1 MTCILPGS
9 SYPAAMS
16 PDCGRILGRGLDSER
31 NCGSS
36 LLLALPEDVLALVSG
51 LLNPIDLCN
60 LSICCRSLKGL
71 AASDKVWFMQCEKLG
86 LIGARDFISWRK
98 VVDSYKAICRFLVK
112 VKPLIGIWVHQ
123 NPELGNVVYVMWGFM
138 SVVGCRV
145 IPQELGPL
153 GFDGPLLWAPVFEI
167 IGDSD
172 GSPLFLLHGRERDKD
187 YCYPGSVK
195 AIDDRCNVLLLEAE
209 PQKDLTTHAVRA
221 TIDDLGTDL
230 TSRRICRSEGT
241 RSVSH
246 RVTEGNGSVRFSRLA
261 FGDRRRLLEIVAD
274 HVRLEM
280 PTSAGGPLFPRST
293 DALGMEDEL
302 GTEKDAVK
310 EDMVM
315 LAERRSLLIQLYRTG
330 NVDEEQ
336 TTSSLSRESIQ
347 LDSCIRGQCSTAG
360 SLKASW
366 EKMAIDS
373 GREHRTR
380 SNPDCSISQHLSFD
394 GRENPQ
400 NTKKRTIAGYFR
412 DGFKQIIGKATGGNS
427 GSIVIKNG
435 SSSSESKHVQLH
447 EFLRL
452 GSSVGLSLHASTMKL
467 STYRAWPI
475 MHDNRFAL
483 YKLPQPLPVEGR
495 EFAGLW
501 GGTFGWPPGRPAEDK
516 PGKALFFLLLS
527 YEESDDGKYLIATKI
542 LEGTHYVLHPNGSA
556 MFIVNI
562 NELSSDPF
570 PWETDRDSLPVV
582 IRQTYHGEGIANGYG
597 FRYPGSKPG
606 ALFIL
611 QSGLLAFVW
620 RETRAVLTLQRLN
633 LRSLLG
639 RGERVAALPPVAN
652 FSYLTKSYSNVFAGF
667 AGTHSLSFPR

>member
-9 SYPAAMS
+9 SYSAAMS
-16 PDCGRILGRGLDSER
+16 PDCGRILGHGIDPDM

-51 LLNPIDLCN
+51 LLNPVDLCN
-60 LSICCRSLKGL
+60 LSLCCRSLNGL

-86 LIGARDFISWRK
+86 LIDAHDFISWRK

-138 SVVGCRV
+138 SVVACRV

-172 GSPLFLLHGRERDKD
+172 GSPLFFLHGRERDKD
-187 YCYPGSVK
+187 YCYPGSLK
-195 AIDDRCNVLLLEAE
+195 AIDDRCNVLLLEAA
-209 PQKDLTTHAVRA
+209 PQKNITTHAVRA
-221 TIDDLGTDL
+221 TIDDLGTDS
-230 TSRRICRSEGT
+230 SRRICRSEES
-241 RSVSH
+241 RSMSH
-246 RVTEGNGSVRFSRLA
+246 RVAEGNDSVPFSRLA

-280 PTSAGGPLFPRST
+280 PASASHPLFPRSR
-293 DALGMEDEL
+293 DALAVEDEL
-302 GTEKDAVK
+302 VMEKETIK

-315 LAERRSLLIQLYRTG
+315 LAERRSLLIQMYRTG
-330 NVDEEQ
+330 NVGEGQ
-336 TTSSLSRESIQ
+336 ASSSSSKETVQ
-347 LDSCIRGQCSTAG
+347 LGSCIRGQCNTAG
-360 SLKASW
+360 LSKGSW
-366 EKMAIDS
+366 DKMAIDS
-373 GREHRTR
+373 GREQRVR
-380 SNPDCSISQHLSFD
+380 NNLDCSITQHLSFD
-394 GRENPQ
+394 GRENSQ

-412 DGFKQIIGKATGGNS
+412 DGFKQIIGKATGGSN
-427 GSIVIKNG
+427 GSIILKNG

-447 EFLRL
+447 EFLRS

-483 YKLPQPLPVEGR
+483 YKLPQPLPVEGQ
-495 EFAGLW
+495 EYAGLW

-527 YEESDDGKYLIATKI
+527 YEESDEGKYLIATKI

-562 NELSSDPF
+562 NEPSSDPF
-570 PWETDRDSLPVV
+570 PWETDRDSLPLV
-582 IRQTYHGEGIANGYG
+582 ITQTYHGEGIANGYG

-606 ALFIL
+606 ALFTL

-633 LRSLLG
+633 LRALLG

-652 FSYLTKSYSNVFAGF
+652 FAYLTKSYSNVFAGF